1 MEAERVSPIEGRWWL
16 VLEGGE
22 RGEKRAGVAFVQ
34 ERTGETSSRTWST
47 KINAP
52 LRVVSFL
59 GGNMRTAAREIAPQ
73 IQLRETAPDMEEGQY
88 DVILAKGE
96 YIQSST
102 YIL

>member
-1 MEAERVSPIEGRWWL
+1 M
-16 VLEGGE
+16 
-22 RGEKRAGVAFVQ
+22 
-34 ERTGETSSRTWST
+34 
-47 KINAP
+47 
-52 LRVVSFL
+52 SFL